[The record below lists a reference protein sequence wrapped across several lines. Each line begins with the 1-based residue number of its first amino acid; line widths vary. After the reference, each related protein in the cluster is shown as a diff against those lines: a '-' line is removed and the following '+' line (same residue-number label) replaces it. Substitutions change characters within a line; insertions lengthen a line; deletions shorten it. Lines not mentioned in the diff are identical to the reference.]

1 MAEHASKT
9 NNLPGLAGERAKAI
23 VTILVTL
30 FSLANAGLSL
40 AGFNPL
46 PFTNEQ
52 VSATLFAV
60 VGVIGTIY
68 GWWKN
73 QNITSASIAGQQLV
87 DALKKEGVVN
97 GVTAA
102 KNAALSAAAAV
113 AATAPATETETTETE
128 TTETE
133 TTEAETTEAETT
145 EDTESEAVDVTE
157 TVGTGSDSVGSR
169 TGSAEPVE
177 GGDGYVRYMP
187 EGDGE

>member
-9 NNLPGLAGERAKAI
+9 SNELPGMAGERAKAI

-46 PFTNEQ
+46 PFTSEQ
-52 VSATLFAV
+52 VSATLFGV
-60 VGVIGTIY
+60 IGVIGTIWS
-68 GWWKN
+68 WWKN

-102 KNAALSAAAAV
+102 KSAALGAAAAV
-113 AATAPATETETTETE
+113 AATTPSTQAADEKTTETTETE
-128 TTETE
+128 A
-133 TTEAETTEAETT
+133 TEAG
-145 EDTESEAVDVTE
+145 AVEGTA

-169 TGSAEPVE
+169 TGAAEPVE

-187 EGDGE
+187 EGDVE

>member
-1 MAEHASKT
+1 MADHANKT
-9 NNLPGLAGERAKAI
+9 VKTNLPGMTGERVKAV

-46 PFTNEQ
+46 PFTDEQ

-73 QNITSASIAGQQLV
+73 QNITSASLAGQQLV

-102 KNAALSAAAAV
+102 KNAALSAASAV
-113 AATAPATETETTETE
+113 AKTAPAE
-128 TTETE
+128 
-133 TTEAETTEAETT
+133 EAEESGTAEAK
-145 EDTESEAVDVTE
+145 TESVEPAA
-157 TVGTGSDSVGSR
+157 
-169 TGSAEPVE
+169 AEPVAQDA
-177 GGDGYVRYMP
+177 GTVAVAKPDVAVADAGIPQYMP
-187 EGDGE
+187 VKED

>member
-1 MAEHASKT
+1 MADHATKT
-9 NNLPGLAGERAKAI
+9 NDNLPGLTGERVKAI

-60 VGVIGTIY
+60 VGVIGTVY

-73 QNITSASIAGQQLV
+73 QNITSASLAGQQLV

-102 KNAALSAAAAV
+102 KNAAMSAASAV
-113 AATAPATETETTETE
+113 AKTAPAEETAEAAETAESAE
-128 TTETE
+128 AA
-133 TTEAETTEAETT
+133 TEAATVEATAEAEY
-145 EDTESEAVDVTE
+145 
-157 TVGTGSDSVGSR
+157 
-169 TGSAEPVE
+169 EP
-177 GGDGYVRYMP
+177 GGNL
-187 EGDGE
+187 

>member
-1 MAEHASKT
+1 MAEHANKT
-9 NNLPGLAGERAKAI
+9 NDNLPGLTGERVKAI

-60 VGVIGTIY
+60 IGVLGTIY

-73 QNITSASIAGQQLV
+73 QNITSASLAGQQLV

-97 GVTAA
+97 GISAA
-102 KNAALSAAAAV
+102 KNAAMSAASAV
-113 AATAPATETETTETE
+113 AKTAPAEETAEETAKTAESAEAATESATVETTA
-128 TTETE
+128 
-133 TTEAETTEAETT
+133 EAQF
-145 EDTESEAVDVTE
+145 
-157 TVGTGSDSVGSR
+157 
-169 TGSAEPVE
+169 EP
-177 GGDGYVRYMP
+177 GGNL
-187 EGDGE
+187 

>member
-1 MAEHASKT
+1 MAEHANNNTKA
-9 NNLPGLAGERAKAI
+9 NLPGMTGERVKAV

-40 AGFNPL
+40 SGFNPL
-46 PFTNEQ
+46 PFTDEQ

-73 QNITSASIAGQQLV
+73 QNITSASLAGQQLV

-102 KNAALSAAAAV
+102 KNAALSAASAV
-113 AATAPATETETTETE
+113 AKTAPAE
-128 TTETE
+128 
-133 TTEAETTEAETT
+133 EAE
-145 EDTESEAVDVTE
+145 DESEAKTEIAETAVESAAQAAVTAVVAKPDVA
-157 TVGTGSDSVGSR
+157 VADAGI
-169 TGSAEPVE
+169 PQ
-177 GGDGYVRYMP
+177 YMP
-187 EGDGE
+187 VKED

>member
-1 MAEHASKT
+1 MADHATKT
-9 NNLPGLAGERAKAI
+9 NTNLPGLTGERVKSV

-60 VGVIGTIY
+60 IGVIGTIY

-73 QNITSASIAGQQLV
+73 QNITSASLAGQQLV
-87 DALKKEGVVN
+87 DALKKEGVVH

-102 KNAALSAAAAV
+102 KNAALSAASAV
-113 AATAPATETETTETE
+113 SKTAPAKETAEAAES
-128 TTETE
+128 
-133 TTEAETTEAETT
+133 AETAETA
-145 EDTESEAVDVTE
+145 TESATVEPTAEAQF
-157 TVGTGSDSVGSR
+157 
-169 TGSAEPVE
+169 EP
-177 GGDGYVRYMP
+177 GGNL
-187 EGDGE
+187 

>member
-1 MAEHASKT
+1 MADHATKT
-9 NNLPGLAGERAKAI
+9 NNNLPGLTGERVKAI

-60 VGVIGTIY
+60 IGVLGTIY

-73 QNITSASIAGQQLV
+73 QNITSASLAGQQLV

-97 GVTAA
+97 GISAA
-102 KNAALSAAAAV
+102 KNAAMSAASAV
-113 AATAPATETETTETE
+113 AKTAPAEETAEETAKTAESAEAATESATVETTD
-128 TTETE
+128 
-133 TTEAETTEAETT
+133 EAEY
-145 EDTESEAVDVTE
+145 
-157 TVGTGSDSVGSR
+157 
-169 TGSAEPVE
+169 EP
-177 GGDGYVRYMP
+177 GGNL
-187 EGDGE
+187 